1 MKGAPAVFFCILLA
15 FASVSVHDSV
25 AGGDRRARRSRQP
38 VRGRPATDCND
49 VVALPS
55 ILLRWTMDVTA
66 DESHETSSPTTES

>member
-25 AGGDRRARRSRQP
+25 AGGDRRGDATQP